1 MQIIIKFIGKLNFIQ
16 KIFLTTGLSI
26 ILFWLL
32 DGFGL
37 KPLEDILFRLINI
50 AFSWNFD
57 SKFGQNNYGYFH
69 PDFLFIFCIIGF
81 FVFQGRNLN
90 ENYNDKEL

>member
-1 MQIIIKFIGKLNFIQ
+1 MQIIIKFVGKLNFIQ

-37 KPLEDILFRLINI
+37 KPLEDILSRLINI
-50 AFSWNFD
+50 AFSWSFD
-57 SKFGQNNYGYFH
+57 TKFNLNYTGYLH
-69 PDFLFIFCIIGF
+69 ADFIFLVSILALIIY
-81 FVFQGRNLN
+81 
-90 ENYNDKEL
+90 YNQHAADEREA

>member
-1 MQIIIKFIGKLNFIQ
+1 MQIIIKFVGKLNFIQ

-50 AFSWNFD
+50 AFSWSFD
-57 SKFGQNNYGYFH
+57 TKFNLNYTGYLH
-69 PDFLFIFCIIGF
+69 PDFIFISCIVGLILFKS
-81 FVFQGRNLN
+81 VDDSQNKL
-90 ENYNDKEL
+90 

>member
-1 MQIIIKFIGKLNFIQ
+1 MQIIIKFVGKLNFIQ

-57 SKFGQNNYGYFH
+57 TKFNLNYTGYLH
-69 PDFLFIFCIIGF
+69 PDFIFLVSILGLIIF
-81 FVFQGRNLN
+81 
-90 ENYNDKEL
+90 YNQNAADERED

>member
-1 MQIIIKFIGKLNFIQ
+1 MQIIIKFVGKLNFIQ

-57 SKFGQNNYGYFH
+57 TKFNLNYTGYLH
-69 PDFLFIFCIIGF
+69 PDFIFLVSIVNIVP
-81 FVFQGRNLN
+81 VFT
-90 ENYNDKEL
+90 E

>member
-26 ILFWLL
+26 ILYWLL

-50 AFSWNFD
+50 AFSWSFD
-57 SKFGQNNYGYFH
+57 TKFNLNYAGYLH
-69 PDFLFIFCIIGF
+69 PDFIFLVSILGLIIF
-81 FVFQGRNLN
+81 
-90 ENYNDKEL
+90 YNQNADDGD

>member
-57 SKFGQNNYGYFH
+57 TKFNLNYTGYLH
-69 PDFLFIFCIIGF
+69 PDFIFLVSTLGLIIF
-81 FVFQGRNLN
+81 
-90 ENYNDKEL
+90 YNQNAGDERED